1 MHEKENY
8 LNYKLTKILDARSPG
23 IKPASEGTNIVAI
36 DQPRT
41 PISRTFLQYNTDIS
55 AQQIKENVELTV
67 THKHQ

>member
-23 IKPASEGTNIVAI
+23 IKPAREGANIVAI
-36 DQPRT
+36 DQQRT

-55 AQQIKENVELTV
+55 AQQIKEKVELIV